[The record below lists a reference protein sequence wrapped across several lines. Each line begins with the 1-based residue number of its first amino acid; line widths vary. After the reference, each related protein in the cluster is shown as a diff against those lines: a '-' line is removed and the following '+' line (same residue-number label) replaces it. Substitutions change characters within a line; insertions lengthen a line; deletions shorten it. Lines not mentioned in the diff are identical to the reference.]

1 MKLGACAGDTKVRM
15 APRVYTTLL
24 LACLTVAPVAFAQEP
39 SPRGSTGAPATLEAT
54 PPSTESAP
62 AAATADATTAAATA
76 SAPAAPSDTPPNL
89 PIVAAPTPTPVM
101 TPLDLASAYQIGPED
116 VLEISVWKNPELS
129 RTVPVRPDG
138 KVSLPLVND
147 IQASGLTPI
156 DLRDQVTAKLSEY
169 IPAPEVS
176 VIVREVHSR
185 KVTVTG
191 AVKLPGRYE
200 MKSALTVLEVIA
212 LAQGLTDFA
221 SKDRIVV
228 LRQNGQKTERI
239 PFNYRKISDS
249 AQQDNFLVRP
259 GDIVFVP

>member
-1 MKLGACAGDTKVRM
+1 MKLGVSA
-15 APRVYTTLL
+15 TLL
-24 LACLTVAPVAFAQEP
+24 LACLTAAPVAFAQEP
-39 SPRGSTGAPATLEAT
+39 AVRPSTDSPATVDPASASTDPATAGVHAEAPAVEAPLAAVPLHAST
-54 PPSTESAP
+54 PPPEP
-62 AAATADATTAAATA
+62 V
-76 SAPAAPSDTPPNL
+76 
-89 PIVAAPTPTPVM
+89 VAAPTPTTPIP

-147 IQASGLTPI
+147 IQASGLTPV

-185 KVTVTG
+185 KVTVAG

-200 MKSALTVLEVIA
+200 LKSTMTVLEVIA

-221 SKDRIVV
+221 SRDRIVI

-239 PFNYRKISDS
+239 PFNYRKISDA

>member
-1 MKLGACAGDTKVRM
+1 MKPVVSA
-15 APRVYTTLL
+15 TLL

-39 SPRGSTGAPATLEAT
+39 EPRTSIDLPPDSVDAPAATAAAPATAT
-54 PPSTESAP
+54 AEPVDAATAAAAP
-62 AAATADATTAAATA
+62 AAT
-76 SAPAAPSDTPPNL
+76 PSDTPPTVTTTTR
-89 PIVAAPTPTPVM
+89 PASASVPTPM
-101 TPLDLASAYQIGPED
+101 DLATAYQIGPED

-147 IQASGLTPI
+147 IQAAGLSPI

-185 KVTVTG
+185 KVTVAG

-200 MKSALTVLEVIA
+200 LKSTMTVLEVIA

-221 SKDRIVV
+221 SRDRIVI
-228 LRQNGQKTERI
+228 LRQNGPKTERI

-249 AQQDNFLVRP
+249 AQQDNFLIRP